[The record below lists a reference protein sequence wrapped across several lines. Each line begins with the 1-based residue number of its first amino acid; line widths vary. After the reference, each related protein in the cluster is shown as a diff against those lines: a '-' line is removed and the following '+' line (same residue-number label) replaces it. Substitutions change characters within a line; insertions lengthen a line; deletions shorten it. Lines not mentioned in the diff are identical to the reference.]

1 MKRSG
6 TVQFENDK
14 PVDESIL
21 RDLKKRV
28 AHETMENVYIR
39 YSIMR
44 VRLKI
49 SYQCFLKEVTLV
61 ELWMI
66 QIMKSFK
73 YLSESTQIPFCSSL
87 KSGIEVD
94 IDEFFKLQVND
105 CLRNIIEFTIFLN

>member
-1 MKRSG
+1 MKSEG
-6 TVQFENDK
+6 AVQFQNGK

-21 RDLKKRV
+21 KNLKMHV

-49 SYQCFLKEVTLV
+49 SYHCFLKDMTLA
-61 ELWMI
+61 ELWMT

-73 YLSESTQIPFCSSL
+73 YLSESTQIPLCSGT
-87 KSGIEVD
+87 KGGIEVNV
-94 IDEFFKLQVND
+94 DEFFKL
-105 CLRNIIEFTIFLN
+105 